1 MVARGAVGR
10 RGVTC
15 FKGDGV
21 SVQEDEKSYG
31 DGRRCGLH
39 NSVDGQTSLKDPQHP
54 RMSTSPPPSDNSG
67 QTRELP

>member
-1 MVARGAVGR
+1 MGSYV
-10 RGVTC
+10 

-21 SVQEDEKSYG
+21 SVQDEKSYG
-31 DGRRCGLH
+31 DGRWCGFH
-39 NSVDGQTSLKDPQHP
+39 NSVDGQASPKDPQHP